1 MFQESERIIRAWRAE
16 EMFRPMPLPATNA
29 RANIIDVPVGAPLP
43 WEPRGRFAGRTPG
56 PGKAWQHQVFGG
68 LFGLSGVRHALAPYG
83 IRLAPEGPSAP
94 GIAPPREDAPARAAT
109 SVSEDAAPA
118 SGTGPPRRA
127 GALPSRDAL
136 SFRDLVQPRNPLPA
150 RTASPSPA
158 HDALPLPSRDT
169 LAGQSAL
176 FACTVDA
183 SGALSG
189 EIAVSECAWA
199 VGQVALGDQAAGGG
213 DPGSWVSA
221 GSREGYR
228 YVSRENLPDLPDG
241 PLTAA
246 AVADFTAAL
255 AEMLGIT
262 ALLRPGGLRVRSY
275 QVPNPGTGAS
285 PVHAPVWP
293 LAGHYAADLTQITE
307 ALRQSATGPALSAF
321 LTGPPADIT
330 RLDLRAHPLITRN
343 GCAPERM
350 PPARWPADSALMLSE
365 QFAVNEIVGQGAP
378 LTAAHAPPD
387 GGCSAVFG
395 DIAAAVITERARVL
409 AACPTPDA
417 AFGAVLVWGDHVIT
431 APARA
436 LAGFEIVL
444 TSGNSGPGFPRLGER
459 WRDQAAT
466 VDYFSSTAQLTGGA
480 GSWAMLGARL
490 DSPAARREFVDRF
503 WLGRVRG
510 SDALFR
516 AGEPL
521 RTVLDWQ
528 ALDQPGP
535 DQHGPD
541 QREGGQPR
549 PAGEWQAAVAGFRA
563 ALARVQ
569 SLAAERSRAAAAVT
583 RFSAL
588 EQACEEAY
596 SRLDQAQARIAGLT
610 AREPEAQSAMAD
622 AEERRRVAL
631 ADLEAH
637 QADKPGLVVAM
648 STGMRAGR
656 DWYTAHGTLRAS
668 FDAAVRDR
676 DEALDALQELRAD
689 VAAAR
694 RTIAEAEDATAR
706 FTTEMETV
714 YAQIAA
720 ARRRWGPYVPDGP
733 SYAETEDEALIELR
747 EHSAPWA
754 DEEFVRA
761 RTELLFAA
769 LALHKA
775 LILGCPET
783 FAANLAAWADLVSG
797 TGPFGTGESG
807 SGPSGPSGTAAG
819 DPPPEVALAAWQSF
833 FLVVPI
839 VSTTF
844 AALGSLLSGLG
855 RGSVGWLLA
864 AGTGQVP
871 PRQVAGALW
880 RADHAVLTG
889 DHADTGN
896 TALGLAARGS
906 RLGTRLPGG
915 AWAGLPLYPRSE
927 TASRGEA
934 GQPTSGG
941 QKDSPQSGGGQ
952 SGTAPY
958 WARSSDEGET
968 LRAVMSDIRE
978 RARSRRSSRTA

>member
-16 EMFRPMPLPATNA
+16 EMFRPRSLPATNA
-29 RANIIDVPVGAPLP
+29 RANIIDVPAGAPLP
-43 WEPRGRFAGRTPG
+43 WEPRGRFAGRTTG
-56 PGKAWQHQVFGG
+56 PGKAWEHQVFGG
-68 LFGLSGVRHALAPYG
+68 LFGLSRVRHALAPYG
-83 IRLAPEGPSAP
+83 IRLAPEGSSVR
-94 GIAPPREDAPARAAT
+94 GII
-109 SVSEDAAPA
+109 
-118 SGTGPPRRA
+118 
-127 GALPSRDAL
+127 LPSRDT
-136 SFRDLVQPRNPLPA
+136 PR
-150 RTASPSPA
+150 SGG
-158 HDALPLPSRDT
+158 PLPSRDT

-213 DPGSWVSA
+213 DPASWVSA

-255 AEMLGIT
+255 AEMLGVT

-275 QVPNPGTGAS
+275 QVPNPGPGAS
-285 PVHAPVWP
+285 PVPAPVWP
-293 LAGHYAADLTQITE
+293 LAGHYAADLAQVTE
-307 ALRQSATGPALSAF
+307 ALRQSVAGPALSAF
-321 LTGPPADIT
+321 LTGPPADIA

-350 PPARWPADSALMLSE
+350 PPARWPADSALLLSE

-387 GGCSAVFG
+387 SGCSAVFG

-417 AFGAVLVWGDHVIT
+417 AFGTVLVWGDHVIT

-436 LAGFEIVL
+436 LTGFEIVL
-444 TSGNSGPGFPRLGER
+444 TSGNGGPGFPRLGER
-459 WRDQAAT
+459 WRDQAAA
-466 VDYFSSTAQLTGGA
+466 VDYFSSTAQLAGGG

-490 DSPAARREFVDRF
+490 DSPAARREFVNRF
-503 WLGRVRG
+503 WLGQVRG

-516 AGEPL
+516 AGEPM

-528 ALDQPGP
+528 ALDQ
-535 DQHGPD
+535 HGPD
-541 QREGGQPR
+541 QPESGSSR
-549 PAGEWQAAVAGFRA
+549 PPGEWQAAVADFRA

-569 SLAAERSRAAAAVT
+569 FLSAERSRAAAAVT

-588 EQACEEAY
+588 EQACEESY

-610 AREPEAQSAMAD
+610 AREPEAQSALAD

-668 FDAAVRDR
+668 FDAAVRAR
-676 DEALDALQELRAD
+676 DEALNALQELRAD
-689 VAAAR
+689 LAAAR

-754 DEEFVRA
+754 DEEFARA
-761 RTELLFAA
+761 RAELFFAA

-783 FAANLAAWADLVSG
+783 FAANLAAWADLVSA
-797 TGPFGTGESG
+797 TGPSETGEAG
-807 SGPSGPSGTAAG
+807 SGPGGSTGTTGPGRTTGPAAG
-819 DPPPEVALAAWQSF
+819 EPPPEVALAAWQSF
-833 FLVVPI
+833 FLVVPV

-864 AGTGQVP
+864 AGTDQVP

-880 RADHAVLTG
+880 RAEHAVLTG
-889 DHADTGN
+889 DHANSVSADTS
-896 TALGLAARGS
+896 LGLAARGS
-906 RLGTRLPGG
+906 RLGTRLPGD
-915 AWAGLPLYPRSE
+915 AWTGLPLYPRSQ
-927 TASRGEA
+927 TARRGEA
-934 GQPTSGG
+934 GQPASGS
-941 QKDSPQSGGGQ
+941 QEASPPSGGGQ
-952 SGTAPY
+952 PGTSPY
-958 WARSSDEGET
+958 WAQSSDEGET